1 MVDVNLFSEKD
12 AHVSAQVLG
21 GNEGDAAKFR
31 FIALRVGP
39 LGVILAGSEQARAIA
54 EALTVA
60 AIQLE
65 DAQ

>member
-21 GNEGDAAKFR
+21 GNEGDAAQFR

-39 LGVILAGSEQARAIA
+39 LGVILAGAEQARAIA
-54 EALTVA
+54 EALMVA
-60 AIQLE
+60 AGNME
-65 DAQ
+65 AAR